1 MQTKYEPCYEPLS
14 KEILEK
20 RKMIFKNILLE
31 IVNLHHK
38 EFLKS
43 QNFSRAFDPFKL
55 KTWHSSFNLET
66 DVTDIPI
73 FEIAEKP
80 IIKIVK
86 MSEFINNNDFKS
98 DLIERAIEECSKE
111 HAKAKEQSE
120 SEGNQSPQQNKDRDS
135 ILPSYISNKLLL
147 KVK

>member
-1 MQTKYEPCYEPLS
+1 
-14 KEILEK
+14 
-20 RKMIFKNILLE
+20 MIFKNILLE

-43 QNFSRAFDPFKL
+43 INFSRAFDPFKH

-66 DVTDIPI
+66 DVTEIPI

-86 MSEFINNNDFKS
+86 ISEFINNNDFKS
-98 DLIERAIEECSKE
+98 DLIQRAIEECSKE
-111 HAKAKEQSE
+111 NAKEKEKSE
-120 SEGNQSPQQNKDRDS
+120 SEGNQSPPVNKERDS
-135 ILPSYISNKLLL
+135 ILSRYITKGLLQ